1 MFRRFGESVRKFMYG
16 RYGSDQLNIVLL
28 VAAIAVS
35 LTNSFLS
42 LIFRNSFVYIRI
54 LNPILYLL
62 MLALLP
68 TMLSLICTTRAI
80 SYIGSTP
87 TAILGALEP
96 VTAIFFGITLFCETL
111 TPREVMGITIII
123 ASVTIVVA
131 GGSLSATL
139 TRVRKMFPRL
149 KH

>member
-54 LNPILYLL
+54 LNPILYLV
-62 MLALLP
+62 MLALLGFGIFR
-68 TMLSLICTTRAI
+68 MLSRNIYARQKENRKFRQLWTCLTDRKNRYFRCPKCKQTVRVPRKRGKIN
-80 SYIGSTP
+80 
-87 TAILGALEP
+87 
-96 VTAIFFGITLFCETL
+96 ITCPKCGERFIKKT
-111 TPREVMGITIII
+111 
-123 ASVTIVVA
+123 
-131 GGSLSATL
+131 
-139 TRVRKMFPRL
+139 
-149 KH
+149 

>member
-1 MFRRFGESVRKFMYG
+1 MFRRIGESVRKFMYG

-62 MLALLP
+62 MLALLGFGIFR
-68 TMLSLICTTRAI
+68 MLSRNIYARQKENRKFRQLWTCLTDRKNRYFRCPKCKQTVRVPRKRGKIN
-80 SYIGSTP
+80 
-87 TAILGALEP
+87 
-96 VTAIFFGITLFCETL
+96 ITCPKCGERFIKKT
-111 TPREVMGITIII
+111 
-123 ASVTIVVA
+123 
-131 GGSLSATL
+131 
-139 TRVRKMFPRL
+139 
-149 KH
+149 

>member
-42 LIFRNSFVYIRI
+42 LIFRNSFVYIRS

-62 MLALLP
+62 MLALLGFGIFR
-68 TMLSLICTTRAI
+68 MLSRNIYARQKENRKFRQLWTCLTDRKNRYFRCPKCKQTVRVPRKRGKIN
-80 SYIGSTP
+80 
-87 TAILGALEP
+87 
-96 VTAIFFGITLFCETL
+96 ITCPKCGERFIKKT
-111 TPREVMGITIII
+111 
-123 ASVTIVVA
+123 
-131 GGSLSATL
+131 
-139 TRVRKMFPRL
+139 
-149 KH
+149 

>member
-62 MLALLP
+62 MLALLGFGIFR
-68 TMLSLICTTRAI
+68 MLSRNIYARQKENRKFRQLWTCLTDRKNRYFRCPKCKQTVRVPRKRGKIN
-80 SYIGSTP
+80 
-87 TAILGALEP
+87 
-96 VTAIFFGITLFCETL
+96 ITCPKCGERFIKKT
-111 TPREVMGITIII
+111 
-123 ASVTIVVA
+123 
-131 GGSLSATL
+131 
-139 TRVRKMFPRL
+139 
-149 KH
+149 

>member
-62 MLALLP
+62 MLALLGFGIFR
-68 TMLSLICTTRAI
+68 MLSRNIYARQKENRKFRQLWTCLTDRKNRYFICPRCRQTVRVPRHKGKIAI
-80 SYIGSTP
+80 TCP
-87 TAILGALEP
+87 KCKERFQRRT
-96 VTAIFFGITLFCETL
+96 
-111 TPREVMGITIII
+111 
-123 ASVTIVVA
+123 
-131 GGSLSATL
+131 
-139 TRVRKMFPRL
+139 
-149 KH
+149 